1 VFRAKVQTSSTA
13 RIPCTIVYGTIAAL
27 RGYLE
32 SNRISSHD
40 REARCTIV
48 AASPLFAALPA
59 GAWQTHTLDEV
70 LANPN
75 DALDVMDFEAAA
87 RKALPPAHWGY
98 MASGVDDNLTR
109 DANHEAYKHIQLRP
123 RRLVDV
129 SKIDTRVELFGTT
142 WDSPIFFCPVG
153 GQGMFSVDGEL
164 STARAAQAKRTLQ
177 ILSTASSHSV
187 EDVIKARGGPV
198 WYQLYAVSDWGLTEK
213 IAKRAEDAGCPVV
226 AWTIDLLAGRNTE
239 TASRFR
245 RTDTRDCTSCHGE
258 PFNSHRPMLD
268 RLGTQTVTLNSPAFN
283 WEHVDRLKKATR
295 MKLVLKGIETR
306 EDARLCVEHGVDG
319 IVVSNHGGRA
329 TETYRATIECLPEV
343 VDAVAGRIPVLVDGG
358 IRRGTDV
365 YKALAFGARAVG
377 IGRPYIWGLSA
388 FGQPGVEKVIDILR
402 GEFQLTM
409 KQCGARSLAEITRS
423 SVMYRES
430 NS

>member
-1 VFRAKVQTSSTA
+1 MIATPPATSVE
-13 RIPCTIVYGTIAAL
+13 RQL
-27 RGYLE
+27 R
-32 SNRISSHD
+32 NR
-40 REARCTIV
+40 RNFLKFL

-59 GAWQTHTLDEV
+59 GAWQAHSLDEV
-70 LANPN
+70 LANPK

-98 MASGVDDNLTR
+98 MTSGVDDNLTR
-109 DANHEAYKHIQLRP
+109 DLNHEAYKRIELRP
-123 RRLVDV
+123 RKLVDV

-142 WDSPIFFCPVG
+142 WDSPIFLCPVG
-153 GQGMFSVDGEL
+153 GQGMFHPDGEL
-164 STARAAQAKRTLQ
+164 STARAAQAKRALQ
-177 ILSTASSHSV
+177 ILSTATSHGV
-187 EDVIKARGGPV
+187 EEVSKARGGPV
-198 WYQLYAVSDWGLTEK
+198 WYQLYAVSDWALTER

-245 RTDTRDCTSCHGE
+245 RIDTRQCAACHGE
-258 PFNSHRPMLD
+258 PFSSHRPMLD
-268 RLGTQTVTLNSPAFN
+268 GLGNQNLAFNSPAFN

-319 IVVSNHGGRA
+319 ILVSNHGGRA

-343 VDAVAGRIPVLVDGG
+343 VDGVAGRIPVMVDGG

-377 IGRPYIWGLSA
+377 IGRPYIWGLSS

-402 GEFQLTM
+402 GEFELTM

-423 SVMYRES
+423 SVMHRES

>member
-1 VFRAKVQTSSTA
+1 MTATPSSPSLQQQFR
-13 RIPCTIVYGTIAAL
+13 
-27 RGYLE
+27 
-32 SNRISSHD
+32 NR
-40 REARCTIV
+40 RAFLKFL

-59 GAWQTHTLDEV
+59 RAWQTHTLDEV
-70 LANPN
+70 LANPK

-98 MASGVDDNLTR
+98 MATGVDDNLTR
-109 DANHEAYKHIQLRP
+109 DLNHEAYKHIQLRP
-123 RRLVDV
+123 RKLIDV

-142 WDSPIFFCPVG
+142 WDSPIFLCPVG
-153 GQGMFSVDGEL
+153 SQGMFHADGEIGV
-164 STARAAQAKRTLQ
+164 ARAAQAKKTLQ
-177 ILSTASSHSV
+177 VLSTVTSHSV

-198 WYQLYAVSDWGLTEK
+198 WYQLYAASNWSFTEK
-213 IAKRAEDAGCPVV
+213 VVKRAEDAGCPVL

-239 TASRFR
+239 TATRFR
-245 RTDTRDCTSCHGE
+245 RVDTRQCADCHGE
-258 PFNSHRPMLD
+258 PFGSLSHRPMLD
-268 RLGTQTVTLNSPAFN
+268 NLDTKPVAINSPTFN
-283 WEHVDRLKKATR
+283 WTYVDRLKKATR

-319 IVVSNHGGRA
+319 ILVSNHGGRA

-343 VDAVAGRIPVLVDGG
+343 VDGVAGRIPVMIDGG

-365 YKALAFGARAVG
+365 YKALALGAKAVG
-377 IGRPYIWGLSA
+377 FGRPYIWGLSA
-388 FGQPGVEKVIDILR
+388 FGQPGVEKVIDILNA
-402 GEFQLTM
+402 EFALTM

-423 SVMYRES
+423 GVMYRES

>member
-1 VFRAKVQTSSTA
+1 MTATPSSPLD
-13 RIPCTIVYGTIAAL
+13 RQSLERQL
-27 RGYLE
+27 R
-32 SNRISSHD
+32 NR
-40 REARCTIV
+40 RNFLKFL

-70 LANPN
+70 LSNPK

-87 RKALPPAHWGY
+87 RKALPHAHWGY

-123 RRLVDV
+123 RKLVDV

-153 GQGMFSVDGEL
+153 GQGMFNVDGEL
-164 STARAAQAKRTLQ
+164 ATARAAQAKKTLQ

-245 RTDTRDCTSCHGE
+245 RIDTRECASCHGE
-258 PFNSHRPMLD
+258 PFSSHRPMLD
-268 RLGTQTVTLNSPAFN
+268 GLGTQNVTLNSPAFN

-319 IVVSNHGGRA
+319 ILVSNHGGRA

-343 VDAVAGRIPVLVDGG
+343 VDAVAGRIPVMVDGG
-358 IRRGTDV
+358 IRRGTDA

-388 FGQPGVEKVIDILR
+388 FGQPGVERVIDILR
-402 GEFQLTM
+402 GEFELTM
-409 KQCGARSLAEITRS
+409 KQCGARSLPEITRS

-430 NS
+430 HS

>member
-1 VFRAKVQTSSTA
+1 MIAW
-13 RIPCTIVYGTIAAL
+13 PAAL
-27 RGYLE
+27 
-32 SNRISSHD
+32 SPSASTD
-40 REARCTIV
+40 RQLRERRNFLKFL

-59 GAWQTHTLDEV
+59 AAWQSHTLDEV
-70 LANPN
+70 LANPK

-87 RKALPPAHWGY
+87 HKALPPAHWGY

-123 RRLVDV
+123 RKLVDV
-129 SKIDTRVELFGTT
+129 SKIDTRVELFGTR

-153 GQGMFSVDGEL
+153 GQGMFHPEGEL
-164 STARAAQAKRTLQ
+164 GTARAAQAKKTLQ

-198 WYQLYAVSDWGLTEK
+198 WYQLYAVSNWGLTEK
-213 IAKRAEDAGCPVV
+213 VVKRAEDAGCPVV

-245 RTDTRDCTSCHGE
+245 RIDTRDCASCHGE
-258 PFNSHRPMLD
+258 PFSSHRPMLD
-268 RLGTQTVTLNSPAFN
+268 GIDMKTVTLNSPAFN

-319 IVVSNHGGRA
+319 ILVSNHGGRA

-343 VDAVAGRIPVLVDGG
+343 VDGVAGRIPVLVDGG

-365 YKALAFGARAVG
+365 YKALALGARAVG
-377 IGRPYIWGLSA
+377 IGRPYVWGLAA
-388 FGQPGVEKVIDILR
+388 FGQPGVEKVIDILNA
-402 GEFQLTM
+402 EFALTM
-409 KQCGARSLAEITRS
+409 KQCGARSLDEITRS
-423 SVMYRES
+423 TVT
-430 NS
+430 

>member
-1 VFRAKVQTSSTA
+1 MIAMPAPSSPLPQFR
-13 RIPCTIVYGTIAAL
+13 
-27 RGYLE
+27 
-32 SNRISSHD
+32 NR
-40 REARCTIV
+40 RNFLKFL
-48 AASPLFAALPA
+48 AASPLLASLPA
-59 GAWQTHTLDEV
+59 RAWQAHTLDEII
-70 LANPN
+70 ATPK

-109 DANHEAYKHIQLRP
+109 DANHEAYKNIQLRP

-153 GQGMFSVDGEL
+153 GQGMFHPDGEL
-164 STARAAQAKRTLQ
+164 GTARAAQATKTLQ

-198 WYQLYAVSDWGLTEK
+198 WYQLYAVSDWGSTEK

-239 TASRFR
+239 LASRFR
-245 RTDTRDCTSCHGE
+245 RIDTRQCASCHGE
-258 PFNSHRPMLD
+258 PFSSHRPMLD
-268 RLGTQTVTLNSPAFN
+268 GIDMHAFTLNSPAFT

-295 MKLVLKGIETR
+295 MKLILKGIETR
-306 EDARLCVEHGVDG
+306 EDARLSVEHGVDG
-319 IVVSNHGGRA
+319 ILVSNHGGRA

-343 VDAVAGRIPVLVDGG
+343 VDGVAGRIPVLVDGG

-365 YKALAFGARAVG
+365 FKALAFGAKAVG
-377 IGRPYIWGLSA
+377 IGRPYVWGLSS
-388 FGQPGVEKVIDILR
+388 FGQAGVEKVIDILR
-402 GEFQLTM
+402 AEFDLTM
-409 KQCGARSLAEITRS
+409 QQCGARSLAQIARS
-423 SVMYRES
+423 SVVLAEPRP
-430 NS
+430 

>member
-1 VFRAKVQTSSTA
+1 M
-13 RIPCTIVYGTIAAL
+13 IATPASPASEWQL
-27 RGYLE
+27 R
-32 SNRISSHD
+32 NR
-40 REARCTIV
+40 RNFLKFL
-48 AASPLFAALPA
+48 AASPLFAAMPA
-59 GAWQTHTLDEV
+59 RAWQTHTLDEV
-70 LANPN
+70 VANPKE
-75 DALDVMDFEAAA
+75 ALDVMDFEAAA

-98 MASGVDDNLTR
+98 MTSGVDDNVTR
-109 DANHEAYKHIQLRP
+109 DLNHEAYRHIELRP
-123 RRLVDV
+123 RKLVDV

-142 WDSPIFFCPVG
+142 WDSPIFLCPVG
-153 GQGMFSVDGEL
+153 AQGMFHADGEIGV
-164 STARAAQAKRTLQ
+164 ARAAKARKTLQ
-177 ILSTASSHSV
+177 VLSTVTSHSV

-198 WYQLYAVSDWGLTEK
+198 WYQLYAVSNWGLTEK
-213 IAKRAEDAGCPVV
+213 IVKRAEEAGCPVL

-239 TASRFR
+239 TASRYR
-245 RTDTRDCTSCHGE
+245 RLDNRECANCHGE
-258 PFNSHRPMLD
+258 PFGAINQRPMFDGLD
-268 RLGTQTVTLNSPAFN
+268 MKGVTINSPSFTWAN
-283 WEHVDRLKKATR
+283 VDRLKKITS

-319 IVVSNHGGRA
+319 ILVSNHGGRA

-402 GEFQLTM
+402 GEFELTM
-409 KQCGARSLAEITRS
+409 KQCGARSLAEITRPT
-423 SVMYRES
+423 VAYRES